1 MMISIA
7 MSSPTPRWRRRDPAD
22 CGEVERAPRGRP
34 ADGRCF
40 GWRRERA
47 SGGAESGGTKGADG
61 GKHQV
66 FLFLLIFFMD

>member
-22 CGEVERAPRGRP
+22 RGEVERAQPGP
-34 ADGRCF
+34 GRCF
-40 GWRRERA
+40 GWRSERA

-66 FLFLLIFFMD
+66 LFLIDFFLWIES